1 LPSGAIPVPFRP
13 DAVDFDSGSGLGDSV
28 TPSILLVLA
37 IVAAAVVL
45 FVTEWVRYDLV
56 ALIVLL
62 LLALTGLITST
73 EAIQGFSN
81 PAVITIAA
89 VLVLSGGLYRT
100 GIAHF
105 VGDHVLRLAGEGAGR
120 LTLLLM
126 VTAGLL
132 SGIMNNIA
140 VSALLIPVVLE
151 ISGRTGHAPS
161 KLLIP
166 LAFASLLG
174 GMTTLIGTAPNI
186 LISGAAADA
195 GLGAFGMF
203 AYAPVGIAALVAG
216 VAYMALIGRRLLPER
231 RKDGDHR
238 GISSGLWEQ
247 FELEETLFSLQL
259 PTGSTLEGRTLVE
272 SRLGTVLGLTI
283 LAIVRGGNY
292 VLAPAPTFVL
302 RSGDRVVVE
311 GRRSALE
318 AAKTWRRLS
327 AEAPPAAAELLSESV
342 GFLEA
347 TVGHAAPIL
356 GENIVDANF
365 RRRFHATVLAVDR
378 SGVVKRT
385 RLHQTELEVGDV
397 LLLRADVERLE
408 ALRAAP
414 DFSEVRSIGSEEASR
429 RYRLERRLLR
439 VVVPERS
446 WLDGRRLDETRIRAA
461 LDLTVLEIRRN
472 GERSRLPEGDTVLRA
487 GDRLFLEGREEDLS
501 ILEGIQGLEFDGEQP
516 LLLEDLESN
525 TVGFAEL
532 TLSPRTTIGGRTL
545 QDLGFR
551 IRYGLMV
558 LAIERGGRV
567 YHWNVKVRS
576 MPLQF
581 GDALLL
587 YGRRSEL
594 AKLARDPDWLVL
606 SAEVRE
612 AFRERKAPLA
622 AAIMA
627 AMILSVSVGWLQI
640 YIAAPTGALL
650 MVVTGCLT
658 ADEAYKFIEWKVLV
672 LIAGMLAL
680 GLAMEGT
687 GAAGL
692 IAESVLGPAGS
703 SGPRVLLA
711 ALFLVTALA
720 AQFMPTAAVAV
731 LMAPIALGAAADLG
745 LSPYALLMVVAI
757 GSSCAFMSPFG
768 HAVNLLVMGVGG
780 YKVSDYTR
788 VGIPLVAV
796 LLAVV
801 LFVLPIVWPL
811 T

>member
-1 LPSGAIPVPFRP
+1 M
-13 DAVDFDSGSGLGDSV
+13 

-62 LLALTGLITST
+62 LLALTGLITGL

-120 LTLLLM
+120 LTLLMM

-132 SGIMNNIA
+132 SAIMNNIA

-174 GMTTLIGTAPNI
+174 GMTTMIGTAPNI

-195 GLGAFGMF
+195 GLGGFGMF
-203 AYAPVGIAALVAG
+203 AFTPVGIAALVAG

-231 RKDGDHR
+231 RKDGKR
-238 GISSGLWEQ
+238 GVGAGLWAQ
-247 FELEETLFSLQL
+247 FELEDTLFSLQL
-259 PTGSTLEGRTLVE
+259 PAGSTLDGRTLVE

-283 LAIVRGGNY
+283 LAVVRDGNY
-292 VLAPAPTFVL
+292 ILAPTATFVL
-302 RSGDRVVVE
+302 RAGDRVVAE

-327 AEAPPAAAELLSESV
+327 TEERPAAAELLSESV

-347 TVGHAAPIL
+347 TVGHGAPIL
-356 GENIVDANF
+356 GENIIDANF
-365 RRRFHATVLAVDR
+365 RRRFHATVLAVAR

-385 RLHQTELEVGDV
+385 RLHQTQLEVGDV

-408 ALRAAP
+408 GLRGAP
-414 DFSEVRSIGSEEASR
+414 DFSDVQPIGGEEAGR
-429 RYRLERRLLR
+429 RYRLERRLLC

-461 LDLTVLEIRRN
+461 LDLTVLEIRRD
-472 GERSRLPEGDTVLRA
+472 GERSLLPEGDTVLRA

-525 TVGFAEL
+525 TVGFAEV

-551 IRYGLMV
+551 ERYGLMV
-558 LAIERGGRV
+558 LAIERGRRV

-576 MPLQF
+576 TPLQF

-612 AFRERKAPLA
+612 AFRDRKAPLA
-622 AAIMA
+622 TAIMA
-627 AMILSVSVGWLQI
+627 AMILSVGLGWLKI
-640 YIAAPTGALL
+640 YVAAPTGALL
-650 MVVTGCLT
+650 MIFTGCLT
-658 ADEAYKFIEWKVLV
+658 ADEAYKFIEWKVLM

-692 IAESVLGPAGS
+692 IAQSVLGVAGS
-703 SGPRVLLA
+703 AGPRVLLA
-711 ALFLVTALA
+711 SLFLITALA

-731 LMAPIALGAAADLG
+731 LMAPIALGSAADLG
-745 LSPYALLMVVAI
+745 LSPHALLMVVAI

-768 HAVNLLVMGVGG
+768 HPVNLLVMGVGG
-780 YKVSDYTR
+780 YRVSDYTR

-796 LLAVV
+796 LLGVV
-801 LFVLPIVWPL
+801 LFVLPMVWPL

>member
-1 LPSGAIPVPFRP
+1 
-13 DAVDFDSGSGLGDSV
+13 V

-37 IVAAAVVL
+37 ILAAAVVF

-56 ALIVLL
+56 ALIVLI
-62 LLALTGLITST
+62 LLALTGLITGL

-120 LTLLLM
+120 LTFLLM

-132 SGIMNNIA
+132 SAIMNNIA

-151 ISGRTGHAPS
+151 LSGRTGHAPS

-174 GMTTLIGTAPNI
+174 GMTTMIGTAPNI

-203 AYAPVGIAALVAG
+203 AFTPVGIAALVAG

-231 RKDGDHR
+231 RKDGER
-238 GISSGLWEQ
+238 GVGAGLWAQ
-247 FELEETLFSLQL
+247 FGLEETLFSLEL
-259 PTGSTLEGRTLVE
+259 PAGSALEGRTLVE
-272 SRLGTVLGLTI
+272 SRLGTALGLTI
-283 LAIVRGGNY
+283 LAVVRYGNY
-292 VLAPAPTFVL
+292 ILAPAATFVL
-302 RSGDRVVVE
+302 RTGDRVVVE

-327 AEAPPAAAELLSESV
+327 TEEPPAAAELLSESV

-414 DFSEVRSIGSEEASR
+414 DFSDVRLIGGEEASR

-446 WLDGRRLDETRIRAA
+446 WLEGRRLDETRIRAA
-461 LDLTVLEIRRN
+461 FDLTVLEIRRN
-472 GERSRLPEGDTVLRA
+472 GERSLLPEGDTVLRA

-501 ILEGIQGLEFDGEQP
+501 ILDGIQGLEFDGEQP
-516 LLLEDLESN
+516 LLLEDLEAN
-525 TVGFAEL
+525 TVGFAEV
-532 TLSPRTTIGGRTL
+532 TLSPRSTIGGKTL
-545 QDLGFR
+545 QELGFR
-551 IRYGLMV
+551 ERYGLMV
-558 LAIERGGRV
+558 LAIERSGRV

-612 AFRERKAPLA
+612 AFREGKAPLA
-622 AAIMA
+622 VAIMA
-627 AMILSVSVGWLQI
+627 AMILSVGVRLVPI

-650 MVVTGCLT
+650 MILTGCLT
-658 ADEAYKFIEWKVLV
+658 ADEAYKFIEWKILV

-692 IAESVLGPAGS
+692 IAESVLGVAGS
-703 SGPRVLLA
+703 AGPRVLLA
-711 ALFLVTALA
+711 SLFLITALA

-731 LMAPIALGAAADLG
+731 LMAPIALGSAADLG
-745 LSPYALLMVVAI
+745 LSPHALLMVVAI

-768 HAVNLLVMGVGG
+768 HPVNLLVMGVGG
-780 YKVSDYTR
+780 YRVSDYTR

-796 LLAVV
+796 LLGVVV
-801 LFVLPIVWPL
+801 LVLPIVWPL

>member
-1 LPSGAIPVPFRP
+1 MLGKPVIWGKLPGVGRTDYCQTLWARQRESLAIWGDPRSFRP

-259 PTGSTLEGRTLVE
+259 PTGSTL
-272 SRLGTVLGLTI
+272 
-283 LAIVRGGNY
+283 
-292 VLAPAPTFVL
+292 
-302 RSGDRVVVE
+302 
-311 GRRSALE
+311 
-318 AAKTWRRLS
+318 
-327 AEAPPAAAELLSESV
+327 
-342 GFLEA
+342 
-347 TVGHAAPIL
+347 
-356 GENIVDANF
+356 
-365 RRRFHATVLAVDR
+365 
-378 SGVVKRT
+378 
-385 RLHQTELEVGDV
+385 
-397 LLLRADVERLE
+397 
-408 ALRAAP
+408 
-414 DFSEVRSIGSEEASR
+414 ASC
-429 RYRLERRLLR
+429 
-439 VVVPERS
+439 S
-446 WLDGRRLDETRIRAA
+446 
-461 LDLTVLEIRRN
+461 
-472 GERSRLPEGDTVLRA
+472 
-487 GDRLFLEGREEDLS
+487 
-501 ILEGIQGLEFDGEQP
+501 
-516 LLLEDLESN
+516 
-525 TVGFAEL
+525 
-532 TLSPRTTIGGRTL
+532 
-545 QDLGFR
+545 
-551 IRYGLMV
+551 
-558 LAIERGGRV
+558 
-567 YHWNVKVRS
+567 
-576 MPLQF
+576 
-581 GDALLL
+581 
-587 YGRRSEL
+587 
-594 AKLARDPDWLVL
+594 DP
-606 SAEVRE
+606 
-612 AFRERKAPLA
+612 
-622 AAIMA
+622 
-627 AMILSVSVGWLQI
+627 
-640 YIAAPTGALL
+640 
-650 MVVTGCLT
+650 
-658 ADEAYKFIEWKVLV
+658 
-672 LIAGMLAL
+672 
-680 GLAMEGT
+680 
-687 GAAGL
+687 
-692 IAESVLGPAGS
+692 
-703 SGPRVLLA
+703 
-711 ALFLVTALA
+711 
-720 AQFMPTAAVAV
+720 
-731 LMAPIALGAAADLG
+731 
-745 LSPYALLMVVAI
+745 AI
-757 GSSCAFMSPFG
+757 GSSSKGGAQRSRRPRPGAGSPPRLPPRRRSSSRSRSASWRRRSATELRSSERTSSTPIFG
-768 HAVNLLVMGVGG
+768 DGFTPRCWLSTAAV
-780 YKVSDYTR
+780 S
-788 VGIPLVAV
+788 
-796 LLAVV
+796 
-801 LFVLPIVWPL
+801 
-811 T
+811 